1 MLDHW
6 ISEGCSL
13 ARCPLHHLPVT
24 ELPAEDLS
32 VCHGPMHRHELGVL
46 LVPVKAAQ
54 GEDSSLTFISHD
66 FKKVDIN
73 DSICIQ
79 PVLLC
84 ETSI

>member
-1 MLDHW
+1 MYW
-6 ISEGCSL
+6 IFEGCSL
-13 ARCPLHHLPVT
+13 ARCPLQHLPVT

-32 VCHGPMHRHELGVL
+32 ICHGPMHRHELGVL

-54 GEDSSLTFISHD
+54 GEDSSLPFISQD

-73 DSICIQ
+73 DGIFIQ

-84 ETSI
+84 ETSIE